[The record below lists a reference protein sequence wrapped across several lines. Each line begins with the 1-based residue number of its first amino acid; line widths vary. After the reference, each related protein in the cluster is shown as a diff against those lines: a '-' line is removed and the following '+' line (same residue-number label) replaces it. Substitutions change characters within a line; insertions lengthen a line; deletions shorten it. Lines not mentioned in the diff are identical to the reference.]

1 MFRAGSWAMLGQV
14 FGAVLRLA
22 SSLVMTR
29 LLVPE
34 VFGIVALA
42 GVIHVIV
49 TLLSDIGLRQAV
61 IQSPRGH
68 TPIMLHTAW
77 ALQAIR
83 GVAIWLTCSAIA
95 AGLYLARALGLV
107 DLDSVYA
114 APVLPAVVV
123 VSTLGAVILGF
134 QSTKS
139 MIADRNLDQR
149 RIVLIEVA
157 SQLAGVVVMVAC
169 AWWFR
174 SVWSIVAGGLA
185 SAVVTVT
192 LSHVWLSGAPDRLG
206 WDRDAAKELLGYG
219 RWVLAS
225 YILYVMSTNADRLL
239 LGAWVSAATLGI
251 YALALNLA
259 TLLEILGARLFS
271 SVAMPALSEVAR
283 SDRERFRHVY
293 FRMRLPFDAIFLAAA
308 GFVFAVGELLVA
320 VLYDPRY
327 AQAGEMLQVLSFL
340 LVFSRYGLAGSA
352 YLALGVPRNLTIIH
366 VVKLVAVVVLIP
378 VGYALGG
385 VQGAIWGIALHA
397 LVALPVTFYLNHKLG
412 LNSARFELGVLA
424 AWPVGWL
431 IGLST
436 VWVAGHLPLRLL
448 IER

>member
-1 MFRAGSWAMLGQV
+1 MLGQV
-14 FGAVLRLA
+14 FGVVLRLA

-42 GVIHVIV
+42 GVIHVVV

-68 TPIMLHTAW
+68 APTMLHTAW

-83 GVAIWLTCSAIA
+83 GMVIWLTCSVIA
-95 AGLYLARALGLV
+95 GGLYLARVLGV
-107 DLDSVYA
+107 SDLDSVYA
-114 APVLPAVVV
+114 VPVLPAVVI
-123 VSTLGAVILGF
+123 VSTLCAVILGF

-157 SQLAGVVVMVAC
+157 SQLVGVAVMVLC

-185 SAVVTVT
+185 SAVVTVA
-192 LSHVWLSGAPDRLG
+192 LSHAWLSGPPDRLG
-206 WDRDAAKELLGYG
+206 WDRDAARELLGYG

-225 YILYVMSTNADRLL
+225 SILYVMSTNADRLL
-239 LGAWVSAATLGI
+239 LGAWVSTATLGI

-271 SVAMPALSEVAR
+271 SVAMPTLSEVAR
-283 SDRERFRHVY
+283 SDRERFRQVY
-293 FRMRLPFDAIFLAAA
+293 FRMRLPFDVVFLAAA
-308 GFVFAVGELLVA
+308 GFVFAVGELVVV

-327 AQAGEMLQVLSFL
+327 AQAGDMLQVLSFL

-366 VVKLVAVVVLIP
+366 GVKLAAVVALIP
-378 VGYALGG
+378 LGYALGG
-385 VQGAIWGIALHA
+385 VEGAIWGIALHA
-397 LVALPVTFYLNHKLG
+397 GVTLPVTFYLNSKLG

-424 AWPVGWL
+424 AWPAGWL
-431 IGLST
+431 AGLGV
-436 VWVAGHLPLRLL
+436 VWLVGALPLGIL

>member
-1 MFRAGSWAMLGQV
+1 MFGQI
-14 FGAVLRLA
+14 FGAVLRLS

-68 TPIMLHTAW
+68 TPTMLHTAW

-83 GVAIWLTCSAIA
+83 GVSIWVICSAIA
-95 AGLYLARALGLV
+95 AGLYFARGAGLI
-107 DLDSVYA
+107 DMDSVYA
-114 APVLPAVVV
+114 APELPAVVII
-123 VSTLGAVILGF
+123 STLGAIVLGF

-149 RIVLIEVA
+149 RIVLIEVV
-157 SQLAGVVVMVAC
+157 SQLVGVAVMVAC

-174 SVWSIVAGGLA
+174 SVWSIVAGGLV

-192 LSHVWLSGAPDRLG
+192 LSHVWLDGLRDRLG

-225 YILYVMSTNADRLL
+225 SILYVISTNADRLL

-293 FRMRLPFDAIFLAAA
+293 FRLRLPFDLIFLAAA
-308 GFVFAVGELLVA
+308 GFVFAVGQLV
-320 VLYDPRY
+320 VDILYDPRY
-327 AQAGEMLQVLSFL
+327 SQAGEMLQVLSFL

-366 VVKLVAVVVLIP
+366 VVKLVAVVLLIP
-378 VGYALGG
+378 VGYWLGD
-385 VQGAIWGIALHA
+385 VEGAIWGIALHA
-397 LVALPVTFYLNHKLG
+397 GVSLPVTFYLNHKLG
-412 LNSARFELGVLA
+412 LNNMRFELGVLA

-431 IGLST
+431 IGLL
-436 VWVAGHLPLRLL
+436 VVLGAGYLPLEFL
-448 IER
+448 IDR